1 MRTKLSFSCR
11 AVAALMVGLI
21 LLLVIGGASPAVH
34 DHLCAHHQGDAG
46 ADHCVINAFS
56 NGEGYAA
63 PLPVLVAPYT
73 GTVEA
78 TLVAAARGDFQS
90 AEFDLPP
97 ACGPPSE
104 TLNPS

>member
-1 MRTKLSFSCR
+1 MKTNLHSSCR
-11 AVAALMVGLI
+11 AVAALMIGLI
-21 LLLVIGGASPAVH
+21 LLLVIAGTSPELH

-46 ADHCVINAFS
+46 TDHCVINAFA
-56 NGEGYAA
+56 NGEGDAA
-63 PLPVLVAPYT
+63 PFPVMAAPYF
-73 GTVEA
+73 GTAEA
-78 TLVAAARGDFQS
+78 TLVADAHRNFQS